1 MTIENYKLKLLN
13 EARELADLHIWEEQ
27 PDKIG
32 GGKLP
37 EVIIQK
43 DPIMKQ
49 WAERKVE
56 IANSYEKLSRAYDNY
71 IKRKKAMDELKL
83 EHLKCLKTLN
93 QN

>member
-13 EARELADLHIWEEQ
+13 DARKLVDLHIWEEQ
-27 PDKIG
+27 PEKIG

-43 DPIMKQ
+43 EPIMKQ

-56 IANSYEKLSRAYDNY
+56 IANSYEKLSKAYNNY
-71 IKRKKAMDELKL
+71 IKRKKEMDEITLKQ
-83 EHLKCLKTLN
+83 CQKTLK